1 MSYLLSRIWH
11 IIHKESLVGK
21 REKQEFLASL
31 LFLASITFV
40 IFKVFGSLEGP
51 TRMGIFWIVLLF
63 TSINIVWTSFGTSL
77 SKRRLTHYQLY
88 DPMEYL
94 IAKLTVNYLKLLIAG
109 TLLLLFFILFSNKG
123 LQDLSLFVK
132 VYVLASFGL
141 VVTLTFISSLS
152 IYSGNQNSLV
162 SVLSLPLIIPIL
174 IISMKVSLVS
184 ERMFVDTAVDSNLL
198 MLLGIDLLLLVM
210 ALIFISFTWKP

>member
-1 MSYLLSRIWH
+1 LSYLLSRIWH

>member
-1 MSYLLSRIWH
+1 
-11 IIHKESLVGK
+11 
-21 REKQEFLASL
+21 
-31 LFLASITFV
+31 
-40 IFKVFGSLEGP
+40 
-51 TRMGIFWIVLLF
+51 MGIFWIVLLF